1 MTTKRSL
8 ENEVEQLKDRTDDGD
23 SDPLVLVLTH
33 FEHEGQWPTWDESP
47 HPELTVQPYPE
58 RKPNSLKIAVP
69 NHIPTEYLQKST
81 LMIRTCENGE
91 RYGLEEGNETVT
103 VVSPCELWG
112 ALSDEDLREEY
123 KIRKANGDPIPAVLE
138 DYAED

>member
-1 MTTKRSL
+1 MSRKTMRQIEQELESL
-8 ENEVEQLKDRTDDGD
+8 E
-23 SDPLVLVLTH
+23 
-33 FEHEGQWPTWDESP
+33 ES
-47 HPELTVQPYPE
+47 
-58 RKPNSLKIAVP
+58 
-69 NHIPTEYLQKST
+69 
-81 LMIRTCENGE
+81 
-91 RYGLEEGNETVT
+91 NETVT

>member
-8 ENEVEQLKDRTDDGD
+8 ESDVEQLKDRTDDGD

-47 HPELTVQPYPE
+47 HPELTIKPYPE

-69 NHIPTEYLQKST
+69 NHIPTEYLQKPS

-91 RYGLEEGNETVT
+91 RHGLEEGNETAT
-103 VVSPCELWG
+103 VVPACELWD
-112 ALSDEDLREEY
+112 ALSDEDLKREKEYREE
-123 KIRKANGDPIPAVLE
+123 NDEPIPALLE
-138 DYAED
+138 DL